1 LHIFSSGFFGTTA
14 IEGSI
19 MSTFSDRS
27 PPRIGVIGSGFVAS
41 HFVRELMRRP
51 GYRLSKI
58 LTRRK
63 IDQCRDFPYFEAL
76 VNNLDTL
83 IEESDVVFECTG
95 DPYFAAST
103 LGEILDAGIPVVTL
117 NSEFHSTIGSHFVS
131 RGVLSEAD
139 GDQPGCLASLYEDAV
154 AMGFDPLV
162 CANMKAFLNLD
173 PTPDDMAY
181 WAKKQRFSLEMVTS
195 FTDGTKLQIEQCLVA
210 NGLGLDIVKQGL
222 VGINA
227 SDLNTAA
234 TEFGHI
240 AERHGAPIS
249 DFILDRAAHHGVF
262 IVARHDDYQE
272 TALRNYKMGDGP
284 YYLLVKDY
292 CLVHL
297 EVFKTIERLLQT
309 GRPLLNNGR
318 FPQIGV
324 ASVAKRD
331 LSPGESIKRGAGGF
345 DLRGECVRIRDERY
359 HVPIC
364 LANEMRV
371 RRRIERGQLLSMD
384 DVDLPESAAL
394 AAWFAIRERSSCTTA
409 DPKSADDNFG
419 SNRRMSLDE
428 TVAASGSESKHA
440 TSGV

>member
-1 LHIFSSGFFGTTA
+1 M
-14 IEGSI
+14 SI
-19 MSTFSDRS
+19 FSDRP
-27 PPRIGVIGSGFVAS
+27 PPRIGVIGSGFVAR

-58 LTRRK
+58 LTRRNL
-63 IDQCRDFPYFEAL
+63 DHCRDFPYFDAL
-76 VNNLDTL
+76 VNDLGTL
-83 IEESDVVFECTG
+83 IEDSDVVFECTG

-103 LGEILDAGIPVVTL
+103 IGTILDAGISVVTL

-131 RGVLSEAD
+131 RGILSEAD

-154 AMGFDPLV
+154 AMGFVPLV
-162 CANMKAFLNLD
+162 CANMKAFLN
-173 PTPDDMAY
+173 PNPSPEDMVY
-181 WAKKQRFSLEMVTS
+181 WANKQKFSLEMVTS

-210 NGLGLDIVKQGL
+210 NGLGLDIAKQGL
-222 VGINA
+222 VGIKA
-227 SDLNTAA
+227 PDLNAA
-234 TEFGHI
+234 AMELGRI

-284 YYLLVKDY
+284 HYLLVRDY

-309 GRPLLNNGR
+309 GRPLLNNSR
-318 FPQIGV
+318 FPKVSV

-331 LSPGESIKRGAGGF
+331 LKPGESIKRGAGGF
-345 DLRGECVRIRDERY
+345 DLRGECVRIKDERD

-364 LANEMRV
+364 LANGIQI
-371 RRRIERGQLLSMD
+371 RRHIESGQLLNID
-384 DVDLPESAAL
+384 DVDLPESEAL
-394 AAWFAIRERSSCTTA
+394 GAWLAIRERQLHEIHSPELDPDMKSLESENLRYSASS
-409 DPKSADDNFG
+409 
-419 SNRRMSLDE
+419 
-428 TVAASGSESKHA
+428 
-440 TSGV
+440 